1 MAAAEIKTSLGI
13 ISISE
18 QVLATIARDTALQIN
33 EVMSMD
39 GRYSH
44 GISSVIGDGDAEG
57 VRVSIRN
64 KNVIIDLYICV
75 KHGMR
80 IPAVA
85 LQLQE
90 AVKEDIFQ
98 YTGITV
104 AEVNVNV
111 QQIVF
116 WCSKVSDMVEDLHS
130 VVSDEELY
138 LKIEETILVIPEVKG
153 FTSEGLQN
161 IVKGITSAFGKKVH
175 KGILIRHDKNG
186 MTINIFISLIY
197 GCHVHEVGYL
207 VQKQVQREILLL
219 TDEPVLSVDVA
230 VTEVIK

>member
-18 QVLATIARDTALQIN
+18 QVLATIARDTALHI
-33 EVMSMD
+33 
-39 GRYSH
+39 
-44 GISSVIGDGDAEG
+44 
-57 VRVSIRN
+57 IRN

-116 WCSKVSDMVEDLHS
+116 
-130 VVSDEELY
+130 
-138 LKIEETILVIPEVKG
+138 G
-153 FTSEGLQN
+153 
-161 IVKGITSAFGKKVH
+161 AA
-175 KGILIRHDKNG
+175 R
-186 MTINIFISLIY
+186 
-197 GCHVHEVGYL
+197 
-207 VQKQVQREILLL
+207 
-219 TDEPVLSVDVA
+219 
-230 VTEVIK
+230 

>member
-1 MAAAEIKTSLGI
+1 MAAAEIKTSLGV

-18 QVLATIARDTALQIN
+18 QVLVTIARDTALQIN

-75 KHGMR
+75 KHGIR

-90 AVKEDIFQ
+90 TVKENIFQ

-111 QQIVF
+111 QQIF
-116 WCSKVSDMVEDLHS
+116 WCSKVNDMVEDLHS

-138 LKIEETILVIPEVKG
+138 LKIEETILALPEVKG

-161 IVKGITSAFGKKVH
+161 IVKGITSAFGKKAH

-219 TDEPVLSVDVA
+219 TDEPVLSVHVA

>member
-64 KNVIIDLYICV
+64 KNVIIDLY
-75 KHGMR
+75 MR

-116 WCSKVSDMVEDLHS
+116 
-130 VVSDEELY
+130 
-138 LKIEETILVIPEVKG
+138 G
-153 FTSEGLQN
+153 
-161 IVKGITSAFGKKVH
+161 AA
-175 KGILIRHDKNG
+175 R
-186 MTINIFISLIY
+186 
-197 GCHVHEVGYL
+197 
-207 VQKQVQREILLL
+207 
-219 TDEPVLSVDVA
+219 
-230 VTEVIK
+230 

>member
-64 KNVIIDLYICV
+64 KNVINVIIDLYICV

-116 WCSKVSDMVEDLHS
+116 
-130 VVSDEELY
+130 
-138 LKIEETILVIPEVKG
+138 G
-153 FTSEGLQN
+153 
-161 IVKGITSAFGKKVH
+161 AA
-175 KGILIRHDKNG
+175 R
-186 MTINIFISLIY
+186 
-197 GCHVHEVGYL
+197 
-207 VQKQVQREILLL
+207 
-219 TDEPVLSVDVA
+219 
-230 VTEVIK
+230 

>member
-13 ISISE
+13 IS
-18 QVLATIARDTALQIN
+18 
-33 EVMSMD
+33 
-39 GRYSH
+39 
-44 GISSVIGDGDAEG
+44 AEG

-116 WCSKVSDMVEDLHS
+116 
-130 VVSDEELY
+130 
-138 LKIEETILVIPEVKG
+138 G
-153 FTSEGLQN
+153 
-161 IVKGITSAFGKKVH
+161 AA
-175 KGILIRHDKNG
+175 R
-186 MTINIFISLIY
+186 
-197 GCHVHEVGYL
+197 
-207 VQKQVQREILLL
+207 
-219 TDEPVLSVDVA
+219 
-230 VTEVIK
+230 

>member
-64 KNVIIDLYICV
+64 KNVIIDLYIYICV

-116 WCSKVSDMVEDLHS
+116 
-130 VVSDEELY
+130 
-138 LKIEETILVIPEVKG
+138 G
-153 FTSEGLQN
+153 
-161 IVKGITSAFGKKVH
+161 AA
-175 KGILIRHDKNG
+175 R
-186 MTINIFISLIY
+186 
-197 GCHVHEVGYL
+197 
-207 VQKQVQREILLL
+207 
-219 TDEPVLSVDVA
+219 
-230 VTEVIK
+230 

>member
-1 MAAAEIKTSLGI
+1 
-13 ISISE
+13 
-18 QVLATIARDTALQIN
+18 
-33 EVMSMD
+33 
-39 GRYSH
+39 
-44 GISSVIGDGDAEG
+44 
-57 VRVSIRN
+57 
-64 KNVIIDLYICV
+64 
-75 KHGMR
+75 
-80 IPAVA
+80 
-85 LQLQE
+85 
-90 AVKEDIFQ
+90 
-98 YTGITV
+98 
-104 AEVNVNV
+104 
-111 QQIVF
+111 
-116 WCSKVSDMVEDLHS
+116 MVEDLHS

-153 FTSEGLQN
+153 F
-161 IVKGITSAFGKKVH
+161 TSAFGKKVH

>member
-104 AEVNVNV
+104 AEV
-111 QQIVF
+111 I
-116 WCSKVSDMVEDLHS
+116 
-130 VVSDEELY
+130 VSDEELY

-186 MTINIFISLIY
+186 MNINIFISLIY

>member
-1 MAAAEIKTSLGI
+1 MCSRLF
-13 ISISE
+13 
-18 QVLATIARDTALQIN
+18 L
-33 EVMSMD
+33 
-39 GRYSH
+39 
-44 GISSVIGDGDAEG
+44 
-57 VRVSIRN
+57 
-64 KNVIIDLYICV
+64 
-75 KHGMR
+75 
-80 IPAVA
+80 
-85 LQLQE
+85 
-90 AVKEDIFQ
+90 
-98 YTGITV
+98 
-104 AEVNVNV
+104 V
-111 QQIVF
+111 QQG
-116 WCSKVSDMVEDLHS
+116 KR
-130 VVSDEELY
+130 
-138 LKIEETILVIPEVKG
+138 